1 MASLDQYILVNST
14 DLLNDMAGFSTL
26 THLVHLYCFLRGSL
40 EGNRSLHSEEAEK
53 FVFHLM
59 AKKEWTLFPVKILP
73 KAVKWLFQQEDI
85 IPQLSDHVLNFC
97 RQISLKGPT
106 NNWDRTDERC
116 FRDLHLIADLVVVGD
131 NCAAPLLVALLKQV
145 RQDNQ
150 EDDATSL
157 MNMVIEIV
165 NKYPAGSDQFC
176 LHGIVQA
183 IQDLLSTKHP
193 DNFFTT
199 CLLLLFNILRSASPK
214 MLLERCAWLSV
225 TNKVLNCVHECL
237 NSQLGYHILEPLL

>member
-1 MASLDQYILVNST
+1 MNSA

-26 THLVHLYCFLRGSL
+26 THLVHLYSFLRGSL
-40 EGNRSLHSEEAEK
+40 EGNRSLCSQEAEK

-59 AKKEWTLFPVKILP
+59 AKKEWTLFPIKILP
-73 KAVKWLFQQEDI
+73 NAVKWLFQQEDI

-97 RQISLKGPT
+97 RLISFKGPT
-106 NNWDRTDERC
+106 NNWDKTDEPC
-116 FRDLHLIADLVVVGD
+116 FRDLHFIADLVVVGD

-145 RQDNQ
+145 HQDDQ

-157 MNMVIEIV
+157 MNVVVEIV
-165 NKYPAGSDQFC
+165 NKYPNGSDQFC

-183 IQDLLSTKHP
+183 IQDSLSTKHS

-214 MLLERCAWLSV
+214 MLLDRCTWISV
-225 TNKVLNCVHECL
+225 TTKVLNCVHVCL
-237 NSQLGYHILEPLL
+237 KFSIGIIIY